1 MIPLMGRVGVRASPS
16 GEATRVVWGGKV
28 RVRMGR
34 CLLFGGT
41 LLAVKRANGK
51 MGARPGSAEKQWVFQ
66 SRGKRVS
73 AVVNQKASRYA

>member
-1 MIPLMGRVGVRASPS
+1 MGRVGVRASPS
-16 GEATRVVWGGKV
+16 GEATRVAWGGKV
-28 RVRMGR
+28 RARMGR

-41 LLAVKRANGK
+41 LPAVLAVKRANGK